1 MFKVT
6 RFQRALAASSSLALL
21 LGSAPANAI
30 DGSAPSA
37 ATPVLAATSNGD
49 APRRGFLGGIFGCES
64 SGNKQVV
71 GAVAGGAVGGVLG
84 NVIAGRGSRALGTI
98 LGGALG
104 AAAGSAIG
112 CKLQKNDQ
120 QRAERAVQDAV
131 ATNKSQTWQSDE
143 TGASGKVDVSQN
155 SGGSV
160 NLADIKF
167 ASSVEPAS
175 AYSKVGNVYVA
186 TAAANL
192 RSAPATSASSLGKL
206 AVGQQV
212 WVPAQVKGQPWML
225 VSTGGVAQGY
235 VSSPLLKRSTAVAS
249 NGCKTVKNTVSVP
262 GAADESET
270 FQACKGGDGNWVM
283 TRV

>member
-6 RFQRALAASSSLALL
+6 KFQQTLAASASLALL
-21 LGSAPANAI
+21 LASAPANAI
-30 DGSAPSA
+30 DGSPA
-37 ATPVLAATSNGD
+37 ASTTTPVLAVTNNGD

-71 GAVAGGAVGGVLG
+71 GAVAGGAVGGLLG

-143 TGASGKVDVSQN
+143 TGASGKVDVSQAA
-155 SGGSV
+155 GV

-167 ASSVEPAS
+167 ASNVEPAS
-175 AYSKVGNVYVA
+175 AYSKVANVYVA

-192 RSAPATSASSLGKL
+192 RSAPATSAPSLGKL
-206 AVGQQV
+206 AIGQQV

-225 VSTGGVAQGY
+225 VSTDGVAQGY
-235 VSSPLLKRSTAVAS
+235 VSAPLLKRSTAVAS
-249 NGCKTVKNTVSVP
+249 NSCKMVKNTVSVP